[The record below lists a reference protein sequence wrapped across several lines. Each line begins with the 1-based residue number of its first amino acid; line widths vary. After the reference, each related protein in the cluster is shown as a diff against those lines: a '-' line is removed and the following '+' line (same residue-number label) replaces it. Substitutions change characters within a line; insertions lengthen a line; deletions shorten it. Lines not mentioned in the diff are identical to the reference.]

1 MHGTG
6 DDVNMRHYG
15 GLARLMPITF
25 VTFAAGYLAI
35 IGFPFFAGYYS
46 KDHIIEAAFEHNL
59 VIGLLALLGAGVTA
73 FYMTRLMLMTFVGAK
88 RWQQGVHP
96 HESPLTMTVPLVVL
110 GAASVLGG
118 LVLNNWI
125 EGWLHPA
132 TGGAPL
138 GEEAQPSLLHFS
150 LVGVITL
157 VVVAAGVALS
167 FWMFGPRRTIP
178 ATAPESRSPFTLA
191 GRRDLFGD
199 AVNEAV
205 FMRPG
210 QLFTRGLT
218 RFDKSG
224 VDGVVS
230 GTGVAIADFSSRLR
244 RVQNGFVRSY
254 ALTMMAGAA
263 VVGAVLVLGRLG

>member
-1 MHGTG
+1 
-6 DDVNMRHYG
+6 MRHYG

-46 KDHIIEAAFEHNL
+46 KDHIIEAAFERNL
-59 VIGLLALLGAGVTA
+59 LVGVLALVGAGVTA
-73 FYMTRLMLMTFVGAK
+73 FYMTRLMLMTFLGAK
-88 RWQQGVHP
+88 RWERGVHP
-96 HESPLTMTVPLVVL
+96 HESPLVMTVPLVVL
-110 GAASVLGG
+110 GAASVVGG

-125 EGWLHPA
+125 EGWLDPA
-132 TGGAPL
+132 VQGNHAA
-138 GEEAQPSLLHFS
+138 GEQPGLLHFS
-150 LVGVITL
+150 LVGVLTL
-157 VVVAAGVALS
+157 VVVAAGVVLS
-167 FWMFGPRRTIP
+167 VVLFGPRRSIPVEQP
-178 ATAPESRSPFTLA
+178 ATRSPFTRA
-191 GRRDLFGD
+191 GRRDLYGD

-210 QLFTRGLT
+210 QRFTDALARVD
-218 RFDKSG
+218 RSG

-230 GTGVAIADFSSRLR
+230 GTATAIGDFSSRLR